1 MVSYT
6 MPSGTSSDTKPN
18 RRELEHSETQ
28 TKVYQY
34 TFGLYS
40 RGSFAFL
47 KMMNEEERVAKCA
60 FFPYLTRVPPLIINE
75 NLSKL
80 LNLSS
85 HL

>member
-40 RGSFAFL
+40 RGSYAFL

-60 FFPYLTRVPPLIINE
+60 FLTRVPPLIINE

>member
-40 RGSFAFL
+40 SGSFAFL

-60 FFPYLTRVPPLIINE
+60 FLTRVPPLIINE

>member
-60 FFPYLTRVPPLIINE
+60 FLTRVPPLIINE